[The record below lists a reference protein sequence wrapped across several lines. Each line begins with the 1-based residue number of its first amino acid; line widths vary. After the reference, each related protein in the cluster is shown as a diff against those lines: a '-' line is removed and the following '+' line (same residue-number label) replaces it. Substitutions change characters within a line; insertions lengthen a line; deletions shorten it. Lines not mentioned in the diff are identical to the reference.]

1 MPPPNFYAFSYK
13 KWTLVP
19 CRALNPE
26 DSDIEIKLRSVST
39 GEELPDVIQ
48 LDPKIGFKIQNGR
61 LPEHN
66 GEIECIATK
75 FNQTDSVRF
84 TLNFIFGPNPVNPV
98 TPPPNC
104 ENYRHSDQIIALM
117 HYYKSILLRIV
128 QK

>member
-1 MPPPNFYAFSYK
+1 M
-13 KWTLVP
+13 
-19 CRALNPE
+19 
-26 DSDIEIKLRSVST
+26 
-39 GEELPDVIQ
+39 IQ

-66 GEIECIATK
+66 GEIECMATK

-104 ENYRHSDQIIALM
+104 ENYRHSDQIIALI
-117 HYYKSILLRIV
+117 HYTCILKKCDMTHVKDKCGAKKVDRIL
-128 QK
+128 